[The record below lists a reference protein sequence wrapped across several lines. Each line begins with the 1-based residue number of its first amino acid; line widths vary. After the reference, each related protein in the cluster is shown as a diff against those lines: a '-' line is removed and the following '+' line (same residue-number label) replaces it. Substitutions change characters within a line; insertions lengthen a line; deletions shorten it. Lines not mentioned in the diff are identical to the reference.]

1 MQLGIFAKTFDRP
14 DVARCLQAVA
24 DAGIP
29 AAQFNLSVAGL
40 PTIPRELVPQEI
52 VNGIRAAAAQA
63 SVALAAISGTFNAAH
78 PDPVQR
84 QNYLTRFPHLCA
96 VARDLQIGV
105 ITLSSGSRDPDDMW
119 RWHPDNTTPQA
130 WSDSR
135 ATLNALAK
143 PAEDHGLT
151 LAVEPE
157 HSNVVATA
165 DQAIT
170 MLDQIGSPALKL
182 VYDAA
187 NLLDPDRYDPDTAAA
202 AITRDI
208 ATLGPHIALA
218 HAKELIA
225 KRAPVA
231 PGEGLLPWRLIVQ
244 KLQEAGFDGTLVM
257 HGLPETS
264 VSLAVGTLDT
274 ALAAAPAT

>member
-1 MQLGIFAKTFDRP
+1 MDFTGYRKI
-14 DVARCLQAVA
+14 
-24 DAGIP
+24 
-29 AAQFNLSVAGL
+29 
-40 PTIPRELVPQEI
+40 
-52 VNGIRAAAAQA
+52 A
-63 SVALAAISGTFNAAH
+63 STWPIS
-78 PDPVQR
+78 
-84 QNYLTRFPHLCA
+84 
-96 VARDLQIGV
+96 IG
-105 ITLSSGSRDPDDMW
+105 
-119 RWHPDNTTPQA
+119 
-130 WSDSR
+130 
-135 ATLNALAK
+135 
-143 PAEDHGLT
+143 
-151 LAVEPE
+151 
-157 HSNVVATA
+157 
-165 DQAIT
+165 

-182 VYDAA
+182 IYDAA

-244 KLQEAGFDGTLVM
+244 KLQEAGFDGTLVI

-264 VSLAVGTLDT
+264 VSLAVSTLDA